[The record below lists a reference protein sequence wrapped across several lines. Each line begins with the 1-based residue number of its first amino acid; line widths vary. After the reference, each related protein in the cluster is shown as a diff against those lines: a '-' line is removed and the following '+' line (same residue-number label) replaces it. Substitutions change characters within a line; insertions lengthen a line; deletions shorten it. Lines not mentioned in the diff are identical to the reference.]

1 VNHTFTSQLALA
13 ASLTPYA
20 GAPEGLLC
28 EYPVAP
34 SPLAVA
40 LTPVQLRGE
49 DGLVR
54 LPDAPGLGIEPD
66 TAALAPYLKQVEIVI
81 DGKTLYTTPELTR

>member
-20 GAPEGLLC
+20 SAPDEVLC

-34 SPLAVA
+34 SALAVA
-40 LTPVQLRGE
+40 LTTVELRG
-49 DGLVR
+49 DAGLIR
-54 LPDAPGLGIEPD
+54 LPEAPGLGIEPD
-66 TAALAPYLKQVEIVI
+66 TEALAPYLKQVEIVV
-81 DGKTLYTTPELTR
+81 DGRVLYRTPELVR